1 MVMATADILVSGG
14 VAAVLAS
21 VAGGGLKAFGVEV
34 PLLATVRRQMLVL
47 VVGVALIGLGLM
59 NDGFKS
65 LWQKQP
71 ADPQKLL
78 KAAHDGD
85 VESVKLNLT
94 SETSNA
100 RTPERMN
107 ALMVAADACRMDV
120 ASAILSSGTANLDI
134 NAENIYGDTALSIAA
149 GTPKE
154 LKPAYRPRC
163 PEMVPY
169 LQSLG
174 ARFGSGR
181 PGGT

>member
-1 MVMATADILVSGG
+1 MAAADILVSGG

-21 VAGGGLKAFGVEV
+21 VVGGGLKAFSVEL

-47 VVGVALIGLGLM
+47 VVGVALIGLGM
-59 NDGFKS
+59 ANDGFKS

-85 VESVKLNLT
+85 VESVRRNLT

-100 RTPERMN
+100 RTIDKMN

-120 ASAILSSGTANLDI
+120 AQAILSSGTPNMDI
-134 NAENIYGDTALSIAA
+134 NAENIYGDSALSIAD
-149 GTPKE
+149 GTPME
-154 LKPAYRPRC
+154 LKPAYKPRC
-163 PEMVPY
+163 PQMVPY
-169 LQSLG
+169 LKSIG
-174 ARFGSGR
+174 ARYGSGV
-181 PGGT
+181 PGGK